1 MNPGMEFVLF
11 IILITTVGGIL
22 KARYGHSRDRDR
34 DRDRLDDDGNSR
46 RSRRTL
52 MSDPEESAE
61 TRRLNEEVRALKE
74 RLHVLERITVEKE
87 SSLNRE
93 IDRLRDR

>member
-1 MNPGMEFVLF
+1 MNPFEFVLA
-11 IILITTVGGIL
+11 IIAMATVGGIL
-22 KARYGHSRDRDR
+22 KARYGHSRDRDLE
-34 DRDRLDDDGNSR
+34 DRGSR
-46 RSRRTL
+46 GRRTL
-52 MSDPEESAE
+52 MGDEDESAE

-93 IDRLRDR
+93 IDRLRDDR

>member
-22 KARYGHSRDRDR
+22 KARYGHSR